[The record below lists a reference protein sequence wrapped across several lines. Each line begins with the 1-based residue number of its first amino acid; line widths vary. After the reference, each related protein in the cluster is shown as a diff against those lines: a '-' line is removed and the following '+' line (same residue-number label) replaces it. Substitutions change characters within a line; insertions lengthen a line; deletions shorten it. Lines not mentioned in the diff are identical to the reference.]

1 MVKVNHLMG
10 RDQTERVRRRN
21 YRMVETILA
30 FQKTR
35 KEAREAVGGGCL
47 ESARIISP
55 NLERSGRVGH
65 VRSGQVGRGCNR
77 IHGMVRDRSTSA
89 KLTFGLFLSIS
100 ARMLLALSLVFLA
113 AGGALGE
120 GLTRGGVRGRRPRAP
135 VCL

>member
-1 MVKVNHLMG
+1 LLQEQDDEWQVAEHRYVSVESMNRIDVELEGVTSTRSYSLRSLSRRVAMVKVNHLMG

-65 VRSGQVGRGCNR
+65 VRSGP
-77 IHGMVRDRSTSA
+77 
-89 KLTFGLFLSIS
+89 
-100 ARMLLALSLVFLA
+100 
-113 AGGALGE
+113 GGAW
-120 GLTRGGVRGRRPRAP
+120 V
-135 VCL
+135 